1 MGLPTIAVPEYSLT
15 VPSSGNQIKFR
26 PFLVKEEKILL
37 IAMESEN
44 PEEIIN
50 ATKTIV
56 KNCVYGDIDV
66 DTLPTFDLEYIFLQL
81 RGKAKGE
88 QLELNYKCPKCEAPI
103 PVLMNV
109 DDIKVQKDENH
120 TNNIKFTEQ
129 LGVVMKYP
137 DIILQNT
144 LEKIA
149 EENKVDALFQTI
161 IHCIDYIYDEH
172 NTYPAKDHNPKEL
185 EEFVE
190 SLTDDY
196 FQKISNFFETMPK
209 LQHKTLLKCENKV
222 KSKGKNKETK
232 ACGYKEELVL
242 EGLASFF
249 D

>member
-1 MGLPTIAVPEYSLT
+1 
-15 VPSSGNQIKFR
+15 
-26 PFLVKEEKILL
+26 
-37 IAMESEN
+37 
-44 PEEIIN
+44 
-50 ATKTIV
+50 
-56 KNCVYGDIDV
+56 
-66 DTLPTFDLEYIFLQL
+66 
-81 RGKAKGE
+81 
-88 QLELNYKCPKCEAPI
+88 
-103 PVLMNV
+103 
-109 DDIKVQKDENH
+109 
-120 TNNIKFTEQ
+120 
-129 LGVVMKYP
+129 MKYP